1 MSNSQNDSLEDVP
14 EGTKESIEKKVDS
27 ASNKKTRFTKS
38 KSISEVFKELE
49 DAEDSNVSQVN
60 ESEKDVFEF
69 GDIETAAD
77 SDFEDIET
85 VYDSDYND
93 KFEDIGSVDES
104 IDNNQ
109 TIDLESSNNKEVD
122 EIIPIHKEY
131 EDLDKSEAFDADST
145 ADEDTKT
152 SELDTYIESIVDE
165 SDDFSSI
172 EHSDSK
178 ENLESISEDGDSDD
192 SIDSDDIN
200 EEDFDDENIKHVKIK
215 NRKPSSDGVVLNKN
229 GESKKSG
236 FPLEFDST
244 FIITVLGLVIGIG
257 ILIMGIFY
265 FNSSSDRVVD
275 NVLSGETAG
284 LAVFL
289 IIIGLLIIGFS
300 ILRFISS
307 SKSDDS
313 SSMLDMFHSI
323 RDIDYDDVNEDSIS
337 RDDFDSVFSSVLGK
351 DKRSNFSTDDGDND
365 SDQNSDLFES
375 DEKVSDEDIEA
386 LYSKSNI
393 KSQKNSS
400 FKNQSDDSTGQDES
414 LDDVSIDSDDDNV
427 VLDSDNDDEMTDS
440 DDNSDSD
447 KSGEYDDFVNDF
459 FGSQD
464 DDADSNPD
472 DFDDD
477 TDSKVNNMSDL
488 KDKYAK
494 YDFSEDSDDEESKP
508 KFKKSVDISK
518 FDGDSLSEE
527 ELEAQRLRKKEELAE
542 KKRRIIQGTN
552 FDNSLRK

>member
-14 EGTKESIEKKVDS
+14 EGTKESIEKNVDS
-27 ASNKKTRFTKS
+27 PSNKKTRFTKS

-49 DAEDSNVSQVN
+49 DAEDSNVSQVI
-60 ESEKDVFEF
+60 ESEKDVSEF
-69 GDIETAAD
+69 GDMETAAD

-85 VYDSDYND
+85 VYDSDYD
-93 KFEDIGSVDES
+93 DEFEDIESVDES

-109 TIDLESSNNKEVD
+109 TIDLESSNNDEVD
-122 EIIPIHKEY
+122 EIIPIHNEY
-131 EDLDKSEAFDADST
+131 DDLDKSEAFDADST
-145 ADEDTKT
+145 ADEDTKS

-200 EEDFDDENIKHVKIK
+200 EEDFDDENIKHIKIK
-215 NRKPSSDGVVLNKN
+215 DKKPSSDGVVLNKD

-236 FPLEFDST
+236 LSFEFDST

-307 SKSDDS
+307 SKADDS

-323 RDIDYDDVNEDSIS
+323 RDIDYDDVKEDSIS

-365 SDQNSDLFES
+365 SDQNSDLFER

-393 KSQKNSS
+393 KSQKTSS
-400 FKNQSDDSTGQDES
+400 FKNQSDDSIGQDES
-414 LDDVSIDSDDDNV
+414 FDDVSIDSDDDNV

-447 KSGEYDDFVNDF
+447 KSGEYDDFVNDL

-464 DDADSNPD
+464 DDADSNSD

-477 TDSKVNNMSDL
+477 ADSKVNNMSNL

-518 FDGDSLSEE
+518 FDGDNLSQE
-527 ELEAQRLRKKEELAE
+527 ELEAERLRKKEELAE